1 MNKISIIL
9 KSTEDESRIFSQE
22 FNPDMEVEWRLELTS
37 NSNNPVKLTFRAP
50 DPSTNPIYTFI
61 NKLILT
67 KEIMSIG
74 DIDKVSI
81 ILNNE
86 ESYFVSK
93 SIKSLITTTS
103 VMATE
108 VVFLLNNLDEDSLIP
123 LLEAG
128 E

>member
-9 KSTEDESRIFSQE
+9 KSTDNESKIFSQE

-50 DPSTNPIYTFI
+50 DTSTNPIYTFI

-108 VVFLLNNLDEDSLIP
+108 VVFLLNNLDGDSLIP

>member
-9 KSTEDESRIFSQE
+9 KSTNDESKIFSQE
-22 FNPDMEVEWRLELTS
+22 FNPDMEVEWRLVLTS
-37 NSNNPVKLTFRAP
+37 SNNNPVKLTFRAP
-50 DPSTNPIYTFI
+50 DTSTNPIYTFI

-108 VVFLLNNLDEDSLIP
+108 VVFLLNNLDGDSLIP